1 MSGPEL
7 GADQVLTND
16 DLRTLCFLQG
26 PGQCHLL
33 HGILSPSLVKNHL
46 LLTVCS
52 YHVLFEMITHL
63 VFFVTQW
70 AEGQRQ
76 IRFNLCVPGLW
87 VTVSVH

>member
-1 MSGPEL
+1 MSPPPWN
-7 GADQVLTND
+7 T
-16 DLRTLCFLQG
+16 
-26 PGQCHLL
+26 
-33 HGILSPSLVKNHL
+33 LSPPSQGSA

-52 YHVLFEMITHL
+52 YRMLFEMITHL
-63 VFFVTQW
+63 VFFVTHW